1 MFDPFEDFAE
11 KGYLRNKQGERDLR
25 VVKEVEHALF
35 VVHLPE
41 AQQFSRHGNASSTQR
56 RCESTRS
63 SFRNFIPG
71 RARIG
76 EK

>member
-1 MFDPFEDFAE
+1 VFDPFEDFAE

-41 AQQFSRHGNASSTQR
+41 AQQFL
-56 RCESTRS
+56 STRK
-63 SFRNFIPG
+63 
-71 RARIG
+71 RIQ
-76 EK
+76 